1 MIIST
6 RAQHLNAIRLTM
18 KKLLIT
24 IGVFILL
31 LIGATLWLAGSV
43 GPDTAP
49 QDVRSIELP
58 NTYDQ

>member
-31 LIGATLWLAGSV
+31 LIGVTLWLAGSV

-58 NTYDQ
+58 DTYDQ